1 MRVRGALNA
10 EQPGKIKTFIF
21 TRYLFSKR
29 MSVQQTWKDK
39 FWKCFL
45 IVRQRGTFWND
56 PQNSGRAD
64 QVGNRVT
71 LTNCLLTLI
80 TRPFFIL
87 KWQGGRGRGRSV
99 GLLLNFDK
107 LSFNWNLAL
116 LLHSSHSF
124 GKCWAILHISDI
136 SSNQISKQGFQVFK
150 MFPSLNMKH
159 NMHHELGWRT
169 CSSRQET
176 KLTSLGRGWVKT
188 PPT

>member
-71 LTNCLLTLI
+71 LTNCLLTE
-80 TRPFFIL
+80 TRHCCCTVPIPL
-87 KWQGGRGRGRSV
+87 
-99 GLLLNFDK
+99 
-107 LSFNWNLAL
+107 
-116 LLHSSHSF
+116 